1 MIHDPISSPSAG
13 SVDPAAGPA
22 RTVEQ
27 QRTLGV
33 ASAATLLV
41 LGTFVTPLATQGRT
55 TLALSAGPSSSPWLL
70 SAMSVGLAVALLPAG
85 SLADDLGR
93 RRVFVT
99 GLVVL
104 VAGAAVCALAVDPL
118 LFIAGRVVQGV
129 GGAAVLACAL
139 GLIGHAFPPGPQ
151 RGHATGMWGAAVGG
165 GIGIGGIVA
174 VLVDHGS
181 SWRGSYGVTAVAGL
195 VLAVVAAR
203 LLVESRA
210 QHPRRPDL
218 LGAALLGGGLACLCA
233 GLVQGRQ
240 GWTATL
246 VLGLFAA
253 AALLLAAFLV
263 VELRVAAPMLDLG
276 LFRRPQFVGVTVA
289 ALANGAGAI
298 ALASLLPTL
307 VQQGLRGSLLVATL
321 CTSLFAA
328 VSVLTALNAK
338 RLSYRPRSLMVAGL
352 IGIAAG
358 QLLMTGLA
366 ADSSAA
372 RLVPGLVVVG
382 VSFGLLNAA
391 LGREAVASVPPD
403 RTAMGSGANNTARYV
418 GSAVGVSIAVVIAT
432 QGGPAG
438 GAAALVAGWNTAA
451 LVTAGSSLVGGLV
464 VLACRPRA

>member
-1 MIHDPISSPSAG
+1 MIQDPLASPPAG
-13 SVDPAAGPA
+13 SVVPAAGPA
-22 RTVEQ
+22 RTLEQ

-55 TLALSAGPSSSPWLL
+55 ALAFSAGPSSSPWLL

-85 SLADDLGR
+85 ALADDLGR
-93 RRVFVT
+93 RRVFVA

-104 VAGAAVCALAVDPL
+104 VAGCALAVDSL
-118 LFIAGRVVQGV
+118 LFIAGRVVEGV

-181 SWRGSYGVTAVAGL
+181 SWRGSYVVTAVAGV

-210 QHPRRPDL
+210 QHPQRPDL
-218 LGAALLGGGLACLCA
+218 LGAALLGGGLACLYA

-240 GWTATL
+240 GWTAAL

-253 AALLLAAFLV
+253 AALLLGAFLV
-263 VELRVAAPMLDLG
+263 AELRVAAPMLDLG
-276 LFRRPQFVGVTVA
+276 LFRRPQFVGATVA

-307 VQQGLRGSLLVATL
+307 VQQGLRGSLLVATA

-338 RLSYRPRSLMVAGL
+338 RLSHSPRSLMVAGL
-352 IGIAAG
+352 TGIAAG

-372 RLVPGLVVVG
+372 RLVPGLLVVG
-382 VSFGLLNAA
+382 VSFGLLNAS
-391 LGREAVASVPPD
+391 LGREAVASVPLD
-403 RTAMGSGANNTARYV
+403 RAAMGSGANNTARYV
-418 GSAVGVSIAVVIAT
+418 GSAVGVSIVVVIAT
-432 QGGPAG
+432 QGVAAG
-438 GAAALVAGWNTAA
+438 GAAALVSGWNTAA
-451 LVTAGSSLVGGLV
+451 LVTAGTSLVGGLV